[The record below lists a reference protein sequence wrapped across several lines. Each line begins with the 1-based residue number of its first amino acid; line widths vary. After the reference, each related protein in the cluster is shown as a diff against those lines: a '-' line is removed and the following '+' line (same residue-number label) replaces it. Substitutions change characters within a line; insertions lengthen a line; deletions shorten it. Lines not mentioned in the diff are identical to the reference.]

1 MHPQSSSG
9 STLETARRYVTQQIE
24 ELRLTAQHLVV
35 EVGGKDGYLL
45 HYFVRRGIPV
55 LGIETNHFNPRWARA
70 LRAEGLSADLL
81 IGNHVLATVRN
92 VDDFMAAMK
101 LVLAP
106 RGVITV
112 EFPHVLHPIGPAE
125 MPYSSL
131 RAVTPL
137 FARNGLTIYDADE
150 VGTDSLRIFGC
161 HSEDPLRPISPR
173 VASVEARERHA
184 GLHTADH

>member
-1 MHPQSSSG
+1 MQPASSSG
-9 STLETARRYVTQQIE
+9 SALEAARRYVTQQIE
-24 ELRLTAQHLVV
+24 ELRLTAKHLVV

-55 LGIETNHFNPRWARA
+55 LGIETDHFNPRWAQA

-81 IGNHVLATVRN
+81 IGNHVLAN
-92 VDDFMAAMK
+92 VGDIEEFMAAMK
-101 LVLAP
+101 LVLGP

-112 EFPHVLHPIGPAE
+112 EFPHVLHPNGSAE
-125 MPYSSL
+125 LPYCSL
-131 RAVTPL
+131 CAVAPL

-173 VASVEARERHA
+173 VASVEARERRA
-184 GLHTADH
+184 GLHTVEH